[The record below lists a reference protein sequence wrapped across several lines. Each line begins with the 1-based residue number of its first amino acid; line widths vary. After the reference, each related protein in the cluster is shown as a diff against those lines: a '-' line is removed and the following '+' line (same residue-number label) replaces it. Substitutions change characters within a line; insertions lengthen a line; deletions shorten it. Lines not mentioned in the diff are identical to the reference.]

1 MERHHTSS
9 PRELPQQWR
18 ETAHLLREHGAP
30 DHARLVE
37 HLAAQLDGALAAGGD
52 EALTLVEAAK
62 ESGYSPDYLGGLVRK
77 GKIPNAGRSNAPRIR
92 RSQLPTKKSSKP
104 GRPPTPR
111 QRRDEIADARALK
124 KMKLG
129 GNQS

>member
-1 MERHHTSS
+1 MGQDHTSS
-9 PRELPQQWR
+9 PGDLPTHWR
-18 ETAHLLREHGAP
+18 QRAQLLREHGAP

-37 HLAAQLDGALAAGGD
+37 HLAGELDHALAVGGD
-52 EALTLVEAAK
+52 EALTLVEAAR

-77 GKIPNAGRSNAPRIR
+77 GKIPNAGRLNAPRIR
-92 RSQLPTKKSSKP
+92 RSHLPTKKSSKP

-124 KMKLG
+124 KMTTRR
-129 GNQS
+129 